1 MSRHILEALKRLQL
15 AIMNLG
21 WALEDIEVFASGK
34 NIWSLGPLWALTYTE
49 TWVTLAE
56 EALQ

>member
-1 MSRHILEALKRLQL
+1 MSRYIPEALKRLQL

-21 WALEDIEVFASGK
+21 WALEDIEAFASGK
-34 NIWSLGPLWALTYTE
+34 PIWSLGPMWALIYAE